1 MFLKR
6 MPRPTNKADL
16 LQAAEM
22 QFQKLQNL
30 ITSLSEQEQES
41 DFSFDTEFLAHQKE
55 AHWQR
60 DKNLRDVLIHLYEW
74 HQLLLH
80 WIGENQKGV
89 STSFLPAPYTW
100 RTYGEMNI
108 ELWKKHQQTSL
119 QKAKELLEKSHS
131 QVMRLIERF
140 SEEELFT
147 KAYFSWT
154 GTTSLGSYC
163 ISATSSHYDWAM
175 KKLKKDSFLK
185 K

>member
-1 MFLKR
+1 
-6 MPRPTNKADL
+6 MPRPINKTDL
-16 LQAAEM
+16 LQSSET

-30 ITSLSEQEQES
+30 ILSLSEQDQES
-41 DFSFDTEFLAHQKE
+41 DFSFDPEFLAHQKE

-80 WIGENQKGV
+80 WIRENQKGV
-89 STSFLPAPYTW
+89 KNSFLPAPYTW
-100 RTYGEMNI
+100 KTYGEMNRA
-108 ELWKKHQQTSL
+108 LRKKHQTTSL
-119 QKAKELLEKSHS
+119 QTTKQFLNKSHYE
-131 QVMRLIERF
+131 VMKLIDSF
-140 SEEELFT
+140 SDQELFR
-147 KAYFSWT
+147 KAYFSRT

-175 KKLKKDSFLK
+175 KKLKKASFLK

>member
-1 MFLKR
+1 
-6 MPRPTNKADL
+6 MPRPINKTDL
-16 LQAAEM
+16 LQSSET

-30 ITSLSEQEQES
+30 ILSLSEQDQES
-41 DFSFDTEFLAHQKE
+41 DFSFDPEFLAHQKE

-60 DKNLRDVLIHLYEW
+60 DKNLRDILIHLYEW
-74 HQLLLH
+74 HQLLLY
-80 WIGENQKGV
+80 WIWENQKGV

-131 QVMRLIERF
+131 QVMSLIERF

-175 KKLKKDSFLK
+175 KKLKKASFLK

>member
-30 ITSLSEQEQES
+30 ITSLSEQAQVS
-41 DFSFDTEFLAHQKE
+41 DFSFDPKFLAHQKE

-74 HQLLLH
+74 HQLLLY
-80 WIGENQKGV
+80 WIWENQKGV
-89 STSFLPAPYTW
+89 KTSFLPAPYTW
-100 RTYGEMNI
+100 KTYGEMNRA
-108 ELWKKHQQTSL
+108 LRKKHQQTSL

-131 QVMRLIERF
+131 QVMSLIERF

-163 ISATSSHYDWAM
+163 ISATSSHYDWAI
-175 KKLKKDSFLK
+175 KKLKKAFWIK
-185 K
+185 

>member
-1 MFLKR
+1 
-6 MPRPTNKADL
+6 MPRPINKTDL
-16 LQAAEM
+16 LQSSET

-30 ITSLSEQEQES
+30 ILSLSEQDQES
-41 DFSFDTEFLAHQKE
+41 DFSFDPEFLAHQKE

-89 STSFLPAPYTW
+89 KTSFLRAPYTW
-100 RTYGEMNI
+100 KTYGEMNRA
-108 ELWKKHQQTSL
+108 LRKKHQTTSL
-119 QKAKELLEKSHS
+119 QTAKQFLNKSHS
-131 QVMRLIERF
+131 EVMKLIDSF
-140 SEEELFT
+140 SDQELFT
-147 KAYFSWT
+147 KAYFSRT

-175 KKLKKDSFLK
+175 KKLKKASFLK

>member
-30 ITSLSEQEQES
+30 ILFLSEQDQES
-41 DFSFDTEFLAHQKE
+41 DFSFDPKFLAHQKE

-74 HQLLLH
+74 HQLLLY

-89 STSFLPAPYTW
+89 KTSFLPAPYT
-100 RTYGEMNI
+100 RKTYGEMNRA
-108 ELWKKHQQTSL
+108 LRKKHQKTPLQT
-119 QKAKELLEKSHS
+119 AKELLEKSHS
-131 QVMRLIERF
+131 QVMSLIERF

-163 ISATSSHYDWAM
+163 ISATSSHYDWAI
-175 KKLKKDSFLK
+175 KKLKKAFWIK
-185 K
+185 

>member
-6 MPRPTNKADL
+6 MPRPRNKADL

-30 ITSLSEQEQES
+30 ITSLSEQAQVS
-41 DFSFDTEFLAHQKE
+41 DFSFDEGFLARQKE
-55 AHWQR
+55 AHRKR
-60 DKNLRDVLIHLYEW
+60 DHNLRDVLIHLYEW

-80 WIGENQKGV
+80 WSTENQKGV

-131 QVMRLIERF
+131 QVMKLIGEF
-140 SEEELFT
+140 SDEELFT
-147 KAYFSWT
+147 KAYFPWT
-154 GTTSLGSYC
+154 GTASLGAYC
-163 ISATSSHYDWAM
+163 VSATSSHYDWAL
-175 KKLKKDSFLK
+175 KKLKKASFLE
-185 K
+185 